1 MVNAI
6 LILQSYGQHNP
17 VYMPFV
23 CTDYEFVKSHV
34 GDKFGYDLKLT
45 SESQAFANICLTP
58 ESLEQVSAYAC
69 NRIQAT
75 LHTTHHL
82 EPGASQTTV
91 LQ

>member
-58 ESLEQVSAYAC
+58 ESAFREAMRIINEKKLGDKFNEQDQES
-69 NRIQAT
+69 
-75 LHTTHHL
+75 
-82 EPGASQTTV
+82 
-91 LQ
+91 